1 MAQNK
6 ITEEQKK
13 LVLQE
18 QALKEL
24 KEDTQKRLGAMT
36 IYLGELR
43 AQMRR
48 LDALGERLAG
58 VANLDNGEFNF
69 NQELPIGG
77 PELEVAELPH
87 SSGTDV
93 LTEIE
98 DMLSQISDKQNSYRY
113 LNL

>member
-1 MAQNK
+1 MSLSVFYRGSKIRFRIRLSRRRFFSFVGIAAFIGLASWQPWQYQGIDPAVAQNK

-43 AQMRR
+43 AQ
-48 LDALGERLAG
+48 
-58 VANLDNGEFNF
+58 
-69 NQELPIGG
+69 
-77 PELEVAELPH
+77 
-87 SSGTDV
+87 SGTSHWWAG
-93 LTEIE
+93 TR
-98 DMLSQISDKQNSYRY
+98 SC
-113 LNL
+113 